1 MAKSSSYRGRLAPS
15 PTGYLHLGHA
25 RTFWVAWRRARAAH
39 GKLIFRNE
47 DLDYQRCRP
56 EFVKAMYEDLRWLG
70 LDWDEG
76 PDITPQ
82 SGKDSELG
90 DSGLSSDHSG
100 HGDDR
105 GSGQGGPFGPYSQ
118 SERRSFYLDA
128 WRKLRDSGLIYPC
141 TCSRKDLERALSAP
155 HEEPLHGAPLHGAG
169 FHHLNDCGP
178 QAPSPAGKELWEA
191 QSEIATRI
199 GVESS
204 SPASPIDSSAQ
215 PGAPPPHLAQNRR
228 GLGTPAAA
236 VHNSDFSP
244 PQPGAP
250 PPHLAQDR
258 RGLGT
263 PAAAVQSAAD
273 DELPYPGTCRE
284 KIGTAK
290 DYDSPAGVSWR
301 FKVPDGETISFD
313 DGYFGRQEFVAGR
326 DFADFLLWR
335 RDDIPAYQLAVVVD
349 DAAMRITEVVRGA
362 DLLKSTARQ
371 LLLIRALGYPTPAY
385 FHCPLLRDEKNVRL
399 AKRSDALSLR
409 KLRERGV
416 KAEELRKRFAEET
429 RRSHL
434 S

>member
-25 RTFWVAWRRARAAH
+25 RTFWVAWQRARAAQ

-76 PDITPQ
+76 PD
-82 SGKDSELG
+82 L
-90 DSGLSSDHSG
+90 
-100 HGDDR
+100 
-105 GSGQGGPFGPYSQ
+105 GGPFAPYSQ

-155 HEEPLHGAPLHGAG
+155 HEEPR
-169 FHHLNDCGP
+169 NSCGT
-178 QAPSPAGKELWEA
+178 AALG
-191 QSEIATRI
+191 
-199 GVESS
+199 GV
-204 SPASPIDSSAQ
+204 P
-215 PGAPPPHLAQNRR
+215 
-228 GLGTPAAA
+228 
-236 VHNSDFSP
+236 
-244 PQPGAP
+244 
-250 PPHLAQDR
+250 
-258 RGLGT
+258 
-263 PAAAVQSAAD
+263 AAD
-273 DELPYPGTCRE
+273 DELPYPGICRE

-313 DGYFGRQEFVAGR
+313 DGYFGRHEFVAGR

-349 DAAMRITEVVRGA
+349 DAAMQITEVVRGA

-371 LLLIRALGYPTPAY
+371 LLLIRALGYPVPAY

-399 AKRSDALSLR
+399 AKRHDALSLS
-409 KLRERGV
+409 KLRKQGADPEV
-416 KAEELRKRFAEET
+416 LRKEFAAEVNWS
-429 RRSHL
+429 RGSVK

>member
-25 RTFWVAWRRARAAH
+25 RTFWVAWQRARAAY

-47 DLDYQRCRP
+47 DLDYQRCKP
-56 EFVKAMYEDLRWLG
+56 EFVRAMYEDLRWLG

-76 PDITPQ
+76 PD
-82 SGKDSELG
+82 
-90 DSGLSSDHSG
+90 LSFQNG
-100 HGDDR
+100 N
-105 GSGQGGPFGPYSQ
+105 SGQPGNPDIGGNFGLYSQ

-155 HEEPLHGAPLHGAG
+155 HEEPQSTNNCGA
-169 FHHLNDCGP
+169 
-178 QAPSPAGKELWEA
+178 QAPSPEVAKDP
-191 QSEIATRI
+191 
-199 GVESS
+199 SS
-204 SPASPIDSSAQ
+204 Q
-215 PGAPPPHLAQNRR
+215 PG
-228 GLGTPAAA
+228 
-236 VHNSDFSP
+236 V
-244 PQPGAP
+244 
-250 PPHLAQDR
+250 
-258 RGLGT
+258 
-263 PAAAVQSAAD
+263 AAVQSAPD

-301 FKVPDGETISFD
+301 FKVPDGETIGFD
-313 DGYFGRQEFVAGR
+313 DGYFGRQEFIAGR

-349 DAAMRITEVVRGA
+349 DAAMQITEVVRGA

-371 LLLIRALGYPTPAY
+371 LLLVRALGYPVPAY

-399 AKRSDALSLR
+399 AKRHDALSLR
-409 KLRERGV
+409 GLRTQSADPET
-416 KAEELRKRFAEET
+416 LRNKFAEDIEWG
-429 RRSHL
+429 RGLVRL
-434 S
+434 